1 MTVDGIDP
9 KGDFINFLDGQLGV
23 VNPDK
28 RQSVV
33 ELEQVAPGRYR
44 GTFGARDEGVYLAGL
59 TTRREQQSFGSQIVG
74 TVVPYAQEY
83 RELGAN
89 EGFLRE
95 VSELTGG
102 GPLSDAKEV
111 FTAEPAALPDSDGP
125 VALAGGARDRGAGA
139 GDRDAP
145 GRPSSRAA
153 RVVEDK
159 EVATMARRTGRRVQ
173 RMRGPMLGLLVGCAL
188 WAALGGAAWAKPRPV
203 LILPYQSPPRPTRGS
218 ARPSPRRSSW
228 RRRARPRSC
237 RSTGAGPMQAARAT
251 AGGRRSGSEP
261 AGPRARRQGRGRLPR
276 RLPADGRTTGSRS
289 RPG

>member
-1 MTVDGIDP
+1 VAFTADAKAKWGILWLRWGAYNKFWAQVVRWTLRANTRSDTAVSVDRRDGQAVVTVDGIDP
-9 KGDFINFLDGQLGV
+9 KGEFINFLDGQLGV

-111 FTAEPAALPDSDGP
+111 FTLNRRRSRIPTDLWPWLVGLVT
-125 VALAGGARDRGAGA
+125 VALVPEIA
-139 GDRDAP
+139 
-145 GRPSSRAA
+145 
-153 RVVEDK
+153 
-159 EVATMARRTGRRVQ
+159 MRRV
-173 RMRGPMLGLLVGCAL
+173 GPAL
-188 WAALGGAAWAKPRPV
+188 ARLAWWR
-203 LILPYQSPPRPTRGS
+203 TR
-218 ARPSPRRSSW
+218 R
-228 RRRARPRSC
+228 
-237 RSTGAGPMQAARAT
+237 
-251 AGGRRSGSEP
+251 
-261 AGPRARRQGRGRLPR
+261 
-276 RLPADGRTTGSRS
+276 
-289 RPG
+289 